1 MCFAGG
7 SGDSAS
13 EGSADDGGCEED
25 DDEGESEGEGEGE
38 GEVRVSHSEGEEGDF
53 RSNHFSAPWMAMP
66 TSDTLL
72 RAAPATWS
80 SRWPATALPP

>member
-1 MCFAGG
+1 MSVGLSVRVRVRVRMMLC
-7 SGDSAS
+7 
-13 EGSADDGGCEED
+13 
-25 DDEGESEGEGEGE
+25 EGEGEGE
-38 GEVRVSHSEGEEGDF
+38 GEGKVRVSHSEGEEGDF

-66 TSDTLL
+66 TSDTVL